1 MARLEDYR
9 EVTPR
14 GTVDLLFR
22 LAERVRDRKVLH
34 VTAARFG
41 GGVGAGLARLAELLT
56 ELGVETRWEVV
67 GGDTAFFAAER
78 ALQAGLA
85 GADVV
90 VTDAMRQRLLDTA
103 RLAAQRIRPAADL
116 VVVHEAAPVALIE
129 HRSPGGQWVWRC
141 HGDLSAPQRR
151 AWKLVRQYAA
161 RYDAAVFSLPGFA
174 ARLPVPQYL
183 IFPGIDPLAE
193 RNRELSR
200 VEIARTL
207 AGLGVGQDKPLLLQ
221 VGPLD
226 ADRDPLG
233 AIAAYRLVKRHH
245 DVRLVLA
252 ATGSGEGP
260 EGERLVAEVREAAEK
275 DGDVRVL
282 DLPDEAH
289 LAINALQRAAT
300 VVLQKSVKD
309 GIAPTVAE
317 AMWKSKPVVGGSVG
331 GIAVQVVDDVT
342 GYLVSSVAGAAYALR
357 RLLGTPELVARLGA
371 AGREQVRR
379 RFLITRHLSDDLAL
393 LAHLAGP
400 IS

>member
-14 GTVDLLFR
+14 GTVDLLVR
-22 LAERVRDRKVLH
+22 LAERVRDRRVLH
-34 VTAARFG
+34 ITAARFG
-41 GGVGAGLARLAELLT
+41 GGAGGLARLTELLT
-56 ELGVETRWEVV
+56 ELGIQTRWEVV
-67 GGDTAFFAAER
+67 GGDPAFFAAER
-78 ALQAGLA
+78 ALHAGLA
-85 GADVV
+85 GAELV
-90 VTDAMRQRLLDTA
+90 VTDAMRQRVLDTA
-103 RLAAQRIRPAADL
+103 RLAAQRIQPAADL
-116 VVVHEAAPVALIE
+116 VMVHDVAPVALIE
-129 HRSPGGQWVWRC
+129 HRPPGGQWVWRC
-141 HGDLSAPQRR
+141 HGDLSAPQRK
-151 AWKLVRQYAA
+151 AWKFVRQYAA

-174 ARLPVPQYL
+174 ARLPVPQFLVY
-183 IFPGIDPLAE
+183 PGIDPLAE

-200 VEIARTL
+200 VEIARAL
-207 AGLGVGQDKPLLLQ
+207 GGLEVGQDKPLLLQ

-226 ADRDPLG
+226 SDRDPLG
-233 AIAAYRLVKRHH
+233 TIAAYRLVKRHH

-252 ATGSGEGP
+252 ATGGGEGLG
-260 EGERLVAEVREAAEK
+260 GERLAAEVQEAASK
-275 DGDVRVL
+275 DPDVRVL

-300 VVLQKSVKD
+300 VVLQKSIRD

-317 AMWKSKPVVGGSVG
+317 AMWKGKPVVGGSVG
-331 GIAVQVVDDVT
+331 GIAAQIVDEVT